1 MNQVLLT
8 ESQKY
13 RLSVGLSQHTS
24 AISSPD
30 RGRLAV
36 ALHYT
41 EFQAIPPPLNF
52 NDATCVISL

>member
-1 MNQVLLT
+1 MNQVFLT

-13 RLSVGLSQHTS
+13 RLSVGLSQHSS

-41 EFQAIPPPLNF
+41 EFQAIPPRNF
-52 NDATCVISL
+52 NDATCVISP